1 MRVLVTSC
9 DKSIWTIRPFAYL
22 FNKYWS
28 ELQSVTV
35 LTESIP
41 SFSLPPNFT
50 IKQANIDGNIRW
62 PMQQWSNGLIRFLE
76 GIPEQQVVIFLDD
89 YWFVRQ
95 VDYSGINTLAEYM
108 RLHPKILRIDLTTD
122 RVYAGGAPRPMDGKD
137 YDTYGHYDLF
147 EVPGSPYQMSLMPGI
162 WNKEKLLTVL
172 KPNWTPWEVEL
183 TGTDVLN
190 NQFPEFV
197 VLGTR
202 QNPVRFTNALR
213 NEKKEIDVRGMK
225 PDDLQEIRKWFPP
238 NEDKSNA

>member
-28 ELQSVTV
+28 EMQNVTI

-41 SFSLPPNFT
+41 SFSLPPNYLFKIAGDGQWLRDNWSDGV
-50 IKQANIDGNIRW
+50 IKY
-62 PMQQWSNGLIRFLE
+62 LE
-76 GIPEQQVVIFLDD
+76 SIPEQQVLILLDD
-89 YWFVRQ
+89 YWFIRQ
-95 VDYSGINTLAEYM
+95 VDYRGIGTLAEYM

-122 RVYAGGAPRPMDGKD
+122 RLYAGGAPRPMDGKD

-147 EVPGSPYQMSLMPGI
+147 QVPGSPYQMSLMPGI
-162 WNKEKLLTVL
+162 WNKEKLLQIL
-172 KPNWTPWEVEL
+172 QPNWSPWQVEL
-183 TGTDVLN
+183 AGTDRLN
-190 NQFPEFV
+190 NQFPEFI

-202 QNPVRFTNALR
+202 QNPIRFTNALR

-225 PDDLQEIRKWFPP
+225 TEDFNIVKEWFPV
-238 NEDKSNA
+238 